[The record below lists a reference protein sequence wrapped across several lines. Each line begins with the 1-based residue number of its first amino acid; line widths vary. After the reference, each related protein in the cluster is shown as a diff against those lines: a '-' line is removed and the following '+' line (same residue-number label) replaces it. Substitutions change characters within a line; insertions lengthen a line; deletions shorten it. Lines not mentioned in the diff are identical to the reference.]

1 MFYQPSRGE
10 MGDQA
15 RRASVQ
21 GKSVHGLG
29 ACVALAL
36 KQRAQDQ
43 GLKEAGIVCQSN
55 RTARRC
61 SIGLVAL
68 AGLSLAVACDTQQ
81 DRAAA
86 PAEPAVQAEGR
97 VDVLARFLA
106 LEPAGPED
114 SVVAEVGTTVIYA
127 SDVRREIA
135 ARSLHDHPANV
146 APSDPVFQQVL
157 SELTEQRLLALEAL
171 RRGMDRDIEA
181 RRRLAAAEE
190 RILGN
195 ILVETV
201 VANSITDEAIERI
214 YQEQNRLAPRV
225 EEVRASHILV
235 TTREEAEE
243 VARLLAEGE
252 DFAQLARQVS
262 QDPGTRLDG
271 GDLGYFTRDGMVQAF
286 SRQAFATET
295 GETSEPFQTDY
306 GWHVLRVTDRRV
318 QPRPGL
324 ESLRGNIVRFL
335 TLEGIQT
342 LLDTVRQTYPVTR
355 SGVPAPSQIRAPGPV
370 PPGDPEES
378 GEEEPDDMDADEAD
392 APEEMPQR

>member
-1 MFYQPSRGE
+1 M
-10 MGDQA
+10 
-15 RRASVQ
+15 
-21 GKSVHGLG
+21 
-29 ACVALAL
+29 
-36 KQRAQDQ
+36 
-43 GLKEAGIVCQSN
+43 CQSN

-61 SIGLVAL
+61 SITLAAL
-68 AGLSLAVACDTQQ
+68 MIVPLLAACDAGSGGT
-81 DRAAA
+81 AA
-86 PAEPAVQAEGR
+86 PAEPAVQSEGR

-106 LEPAGPED
+106 IDPAGED
-114 SVVAEVGTTVIYA
+114 DMVAAEVGTTVIHA

-135 ARSLHDHPANV
+135 ARSLHDDPARV

-157 SELTEQRLLALEAL
+157 SELVEQRLLALEAL
-171 RRGMDRDIEA
+171 RRGLDRDPEA

-201 VANSITDEAIERI
+201 VANAITDEAIERI
-214 YQEQNRLAPRV
+214 YEEQNRLAPRV

-243 VARLLAEGE
+243 VARLLAEGQ

-286 SRQAFATET
+286 SRQAFATEV
-295 GETSEPFQTDY
+295 GATSEPFQTDY
-306 GWHVLRVTDRRV
+306 GWHVLRVADRRV

-355 SGVPAPSQIRAPGPV
+355 SGVPAPSAIRAPGPV
-370 PPGDPEES
+370 PPGTPEPAGDEEDDEYEDEDLEAGDFED
-378 GEEEPDDMDADEAD
+378 GEFEDGEVPEPGSDGD
-392 APEEMPQR
+392 RR

>member
-1 MFYQPSRGE
+1 M
-10 MGDQA
+10 
-15 RRASVQ
+15 
-21 GKSVHGLG
+21 
-29 ACVALAL
+29 
-36 KQRAQDQ
+36 
-43 GLKEAGIVCQSN
+43 CQSN

-61 SIGLVAL
+61 SAAL
-68 AGLSLAVACDTQQ
+68 AIFVSAAVLAACGAEP
-81 DRAAA
+81 DRQAE
-86 PAEPAVQAEGR
+86 PVEPAVRAEGR

-106 LEPAGPED
+106 LEPAGPDD

-135 ARSLHDHPANV
+135 ARSLHDSPASV
-146 APSDPVFQQVL
+146 APSDPIFQQVL

-286 SRQAFATET
+286 SRQAFDTEV
-295 GETSEPFQTDY
+295 GVISEPFQTDY
-306 GWHVLRVTDRRV
+306 GWHVLRVADRRV

-370 PPGDPEES
+370 QPGDPEES
-378 GEEEPDDMDADEAD
+378 GDDEPDDADLDDAGEAS
-392 APEEMPQR
+392 ER

>member
-1 MFYQPSRGE
+1 MTGL
-10 MGDQA
+10 
-15 RRASVQ
+15 RA
-21 GKSVHGLG
+21 
-29 ACVALAL
+29 CWALAL
-36 KQRAQDQ
+36 KQRARDQ

-55 RTARRC
+55 GTIRRC
-61 SIGLVAL
+61 STAF
-68 AGLSLAVACDTQQ
+68 AGLAAFAVLAACDAGTG
-81 DRAAA
+81 AGEP
-86 PAEPAVQAEGR
+86 PAQPAVQAEGR

-106 LEPAGPED
+106 LEPAGEGD
-114 SVVAEVGTTVIYA
+114 SVAAEVGTTVIYA

-135 ARSLHDHPANV
+135 ARSLHDDPAGV

-157 SELTEQRLLALEAL
+157 SELVEQRLLALEAL
-171 RRGMDRDIEA
+171 RRGLDRDPEA

-201 VANSITDEAIERI
+201 VADAITEEAIERI
-214 YQEQNRLAPRV
+214 YEEQNRLAPPV

-243 VARLLAEGE
+243 VARLLSEGE

-271 GDLGYFTRDGMVQAF
+271 GDLGYFTRDGMVASFSQRAF
-286 SRQAFATET
+286 TTDVGAI
-295 GETSEPFQTDY
+295 SEPFQTEY
-306 GWHVLRVTDRRV
+306 GWHVLRVADRRV

-324 ESLRGNIVRFL
+324 ESLRANIVRFL
-335 TLEGIQT
+335 TLEGIQL

-355 SGVPAPSQIRAPGPV
+355 SGVPAPAAMRTPGPV
-370 PPGDPEES
+370 EPGGPGEAEPEAAQPAQEDDAAPES
-378 GEEEPDDMDADEAD
+378 GEVPSSSEQ
-392 APEEMPQR
+392 PEN

>member
-1 MFYQPSRGE
+1 MLAALMTIPLLAACGAEPDQPV
-10 MGDQA
+10 
-15 RRASVQ
+15 RA
-21 GKSVHGLG
+21 
-29 ACVALAL
+29 
-36 KQRAQDQ
+36 
-43 GLKEAGIVCQSN
+43 
-55 RTARRC
+55 
-61 SIGLVAL
+61 
-68 AGLSLAVACDTQQ
+68 
-81 DRAAA
+81 
-86 PAEPAVQAEGR
+86 PEPAVQAEGR

-106 LEPAGPED
+106 LEPTGPD
-114 SVVAEVGTTVIYA
+114 DAVAAEVGTTVIYV

-135 ARSLHDHPANV
+135 ARALHDEPAKV

-157 SELTEQRLLALEAL
+157 SELVEQRLLALEAL

-214 YQEQNRLAPRV
+214 YEEQNRLAPRV

-271 GDLGYFTRDGMVQAF
+271 GDLGYFTREGMVQAF
-286 SRQAFATET
+286 SRQAFATDV
-295 GETSEPFQTDY
+295 GAVSEPFQTDY
-306 GWHVLRVTDRRV
+306 GWHVLRVADRRV

-324 ESLRGNIVRFL
+324 DTLRGNIVRFL

-342 LLDTVRQTYPVTR
+342 LLDTVRQTYPVSR
-355 SGVPAPSQIRAPGPV
+355 SGVPAPSAIRAPGPV
-370 PPGDPEES
+370 PPGEPDGDS
-378 GEEEPDDMDADEAD
+378 EEEPAEPDADEAD
-392 APEEMPQR
+392 APVETPQR

>member
-1 MFYQPSRGE
+1 M
-10 MGDQA
+10 
-15 RRASVQ
+15 
-21 GKSVHGLG
+21 
-29 ACVALAL
+29 
-36 KQRAQDQ
+36 
-43 GLKEAGIVCQSN
+43 CQSN
-55 RTARRC
+55 RTASHC
-61 SIGLVAL
+61 SRAL
-68 AGLSLAVACDTQQ
+68 AALALVLLVSACGE
-81 DRAAA
+81 A
-86 PAEPAVQAEGR
+86 PDSPPVPPQAPVQAEGR

-106 LEPAGPED
+106 LEPAGAD
-114 SVVAEVGTTVIYA
+114 DQVAAEVGTTVIYA

-135 ARSLHDHPANV
+135 ARSLHDDPLRV
-146 APSDPVFQQVL
+146 VPSDPVFQQVL
-157 SELTEQRLLALEAL
+157 SELVEQRLLALEAL
-171 RRGMDRDIEA
+171 RRGLDRDLEA

-225 EEVRASHILV
+225 EEIRASHILV

-252 DFAQLARQVS
+252 DFARLARQVS

-271 GDLGYFTRDGMVQAF
+271 GDLGYFTRDGMVPAF
-286 SRQAFATET
+286 AEQAFATET
-295 GETSEPFQTDY
+295 GAVSEPFSTDY
-306 GWHVLRVTDRRV
+306 GWHVLKVADRRL

-324 ESLRGNIVRFL
+324 ESLRANIVRFL

-355 SGVPAPSQIRAPGPV
+355 SGVPAPAGIRASGPV
-370 PPGDPEES
+370 PPG
-378 GEEEPDDMDADEAD
+378 
-392 APEEMPQR
+392 APEEGDEGEEDEDGEGDDTDEDGAEIPRR

>member
-1 MFYQPSRGE
+1 MLAALMTIPLL
-10 MGDQA
+10 A
-15 RRASVQ
+15 
-21 GKSVHGLG
+21 
-29 ACVALAL
+29 AC
-36 KQRAQDQ
+36 
-43 GLKEAGIVCQSN
+43 G
-55 RTARRC
+55 
-61 SIGLVAL
+61 
-68 AGLSLAVACDTQQ
+68 
-81 DRAAA
+81 
-86 PAEPAVQAEGR
+86 AEPDQPVRAPEAAVQAEGR

-106 LEPAGPED
+106 LEPTGPD
-114 SVVAEVGTTVIYA
+114 DAVAAEVGTTVIYV

-135 ARSLHDHPANV
+135 ARSLHDAPAQV

-157 SELTEQRLLALEAL
+157 SELVEQRLLALEAL

-214 YQEQNRLAPRV
+214 YEEQNRLAPRV

-271 GDLGYFTRDGMVQAF
+271 GDLGYFTREGMVPAF
-286 SRQAFATET
+286 SRQAFATDV
-295 GETSEPFQTDY
+295 GAVSEPFQTDY
-306 GWHVLRVTDRRV
+306 GWHVLRVADRRV

-324 ESLRGNIVRFL
+324 DTLRGNIVRFL

-355 SGVPAPSQIRAPGPV
+355 SGVPAPSAIRAPGPV
-370 PPGDPEES
+370 PPGDPDGD
-378 GEEEPDDMDADEAD
+378 GEEEPAEPDADEAD
-392 APEEMPQR
+392 APVETPQR

>member
-1 MFYQPSRGE
+1 M
-10 MGDQA
+10 
-15 RRASVQ
+15 
-21 GKSVHGLG
+21 
-29 ACVALAL
+29 
-36 KQRAQDQ
+36 
-43 GLKEAGIVCQSN
+43 CQSN

-61 SIGLVAL
+61 SRAFPAL
-68 AGLSLAVACDTQQ
+68 AAALLLAACGAEP
-81 DRAAA
+81 DRPAA

-106 LEPAGPED
+106 LEPTGPED
-114 SVVAEVGTTVIYA
+114 EVVAEVGTTVIYA

-135 ARSLHDHPANV
+135 ARSLHDNPAQV
-146 APSDPVFQQVL
+146 APSDSVFQQVL
-157 SELTEQRLLALEAL
+157 SELVEQRLLALEAL

-201 VANSITDEAIERI
+201 VANSITEEAIARI
-214 YQEQNRLAPRV
+214 YEEQNRLAPRA

-286 SRQAFATET
+286 SRRAFDTEV
-295 GETSEPFQTDY
+295 GAISEPFQTDY
-306 GWHVLRVTDRRV
+306 GWHVLRVADRRL

-324 ESLRGNIVRFL
+324 DALRGNIVRFL

-370 PPGDPEES
+370 EPGEPEEPA
-378 GEEEPDDMDADEAD
+378 EDAPDDADMDETG
-392 APEEMPQR
+392 ENGETPQR

>member
-1 MFYQPSRGE
+1 
-10 MGDQA
+10 
-15 RRASVQ
+15 
-21 GKSVHGLG
+21 
-29 ACVALAL
+29 
-36 KQRAQDQ
+36 
-43 GLKEAGIVCQSN
+43 VCQSN

-61 SIGLVAL
+61 SMALAAL
-68 AGLSLAVACDTQQ
+68 AGLSLAAACS
-81 DRAAA
+81 AEPEGPEA
-86 PAEPAVQAEGR
+86 PAQPAVQAEGR

-106 LEPAGPED
+106 LEPAGPD
-114 SVVAEVGTTVIYA
+114 DQVVAEVGTTVIYA

-135 ARSLHDHPANV
+135 ARSLHDNPSSV

-171 RRGMDRDIEA
+171 RRGMDRDVEA

-201 VANSITDEAIERI
+201 VANAITDEAIARI
-214 YQEQNRLAPRV
+214 YEEQNRLAPRV

-286 SRQAFATET
+286 SRQAFATEV
-295 GETSEPFQTDY
+295 GEISEPFQTDY
-306 GWHVLRVTDRRV
+306 GWHVLRVADRRV

-342 LLDTVRQTYPVTR
+342 LLDTVRQTYPVSR
-355 SGVPAPSQIRAPGPV
+355 SGVPAPAQIRTPGPV
-370 PPGDPEES
+370 QPGDPEEA
-378 GEEEPDDMDADEAD
+378 GEDEPGDTGMDEAGET
-392 APEEMPQR
+392 PER

>member
-1 MFYQPSRGE
+1 M
-10 MGDQA
+10 
-15 RRASVQ
+15 
-21 GKSVHGLG
+21 
-29 ACVALAL
+29 
-36 KQRAQDQ
+36 
-43 GLKEAGIVCQSN
+43 CQSN

-61 SIGLVAL
+61 STAFSAL
-68 AGLSLAVACDTQQ
+68 AAVVLLAACDAGT
-81 DRAAA
+81 DRPAT

-106 LEPAGPED
+106 LEPVGPD
-114 SVVAEVGTTVIYA
+114 DQVVAEVGTTVIYA

-135 ARSLHDHPANV
+135 ARGLHDDPARV

-157 SELTEQRLLALEAL
+157 SELVEQRLLALEAL

-201 VANSITDEAIERI
+201 VANSITEDAIARI
-214 YQEQNRLAPRV
+214 YEEQNRLAPRV

-286 SRQAFATET
+286 SRQAFDTDVGAV
-295 GETSEPFQTDY
+295 SEPFQTDY
-306 GWHVLRVTDRRV
+306 GWHVLRVADRRL

-324 ESLRGNIVRFL
+324 DSLRGNIVRFL

-355 SGVPAPSQIRAPGPV
+355 SGVPAPPQIRAPGPV
-370 PPGDPEES
+370 APGEPDES
-378 GEEEPDDMDADEAD
+378 GEDEPDDADMDETGENGET
-392 APEEMPQR
+392 PER